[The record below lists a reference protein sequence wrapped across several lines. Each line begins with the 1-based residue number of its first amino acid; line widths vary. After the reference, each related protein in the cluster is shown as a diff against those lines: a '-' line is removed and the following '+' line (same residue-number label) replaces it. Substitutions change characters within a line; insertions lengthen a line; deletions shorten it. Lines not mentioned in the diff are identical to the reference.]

1 MTVSELIENLSK
13 FKGNE
18 YVIIQASEGWFEGN
32 LEIRKHK
39 DALSGEDLCLIVY
52 DESF

>member
-13 FKGNE
+13 FKGDE
-18 YVIIQASEGWFEGN
+18 CVIIQASDKWFEDN

-39 DALSGEDLCLIVY
+39 DILTAEDLCLIVC
-52 DESF
+52 DEGF

>member
-18 YVIIQASEGWFEGN
+18 CVIIQASDEWFEEN
-32 LEIRKHK
+32 LEIRNHK
-39 DALSGEDLCLIVY
+39 DTLSGEDLCLIVC